1 MSSIARTAAT
11 GGALDPEFL
20 AWQTS
25 LPVDRRLLEVDIAG
39 SVAHVEGL
47 VAGGLLT
54 RQEAD
59 TLQAALRSLPGKVAR
74 GEVELPAEEDVHMAV
89 EVWLRATVG
98 EVADKLHTGR
108 SRNDQVATDLKLWT
122 RAAINR
128 VLEALERLDAGL
140 DAWIEA
146 QGDLPMP
153 AYTHRQVAIP
163 VLARLWIEAAL
174 REPLARDRR
183 LLAVVEDEIAE
194 SPLGAGAIGGNTL
207 PIDPWVPARELGFA
221 SPPRNP
227 LDAVGSR
234 DHALTLGFCCA
245 RIGQHLARF
254 CADVIELSSDSLVRL
269 GGAVAC
275 GSSMMPHKRNPD
287 LFELV
292 RAQAALRQGE
302 LVALMTTF
310 HGLGTGYHRDFQQ
323 DKQLIFA
330 SVDGTVDCLKMIT
343 LGLSQ
348 LELLGDRCREAL
360 ERGDSIATDLT
371 EHLVAEGTPFRV
383 AYQQIGALVATQ
395 RAKHKRL
402 VELTGEDLDAA
413 KLPRSLLEQLD
424 VGASA
429 RKRAARYLRK

>member
-25 LPVDRRLLEVDIAG
+25 LPVDRRLLEVDVAG

-47 VAGGLLT
+47 VAGGLLS
-54 RQEAD
+54 REEGD

-74 GEVELPAEEDVHMAV
+74 GEVELPLEEDVHMAV

-98 EVADKLHTGR
+98 ELADKLHTGR
-108 SRNDQVATDLKLWT
+108 SRNDQVATDLQLWI
-122 RAAINR
+122 RAAIGR
-128 VLEALERLDAGL
+128 LLEALELLDARLDH
-140 DAWIEA
+140 WIAAHGEIA
-146 QGDLPMP
+146 MP

-163 VLARLWIEAAL
+163 VLARLWIGAAL

-183 LLAVVEDEIAE
+183 LLAVVEDEIAD

-207 PIDPWVPARELGFA
+207 PIDPWVAARELGFA
-221 SPPRNP
+221 GPPRNP

-234 DHALTLGFCCA
+234 DHALTLAFACA

-254 CADVIELSSDSLVRL
+254 CADVVELASDGLVTL

-275 GSSMMPHKRNPD
+275 GSSMMPHKRKPD

-292 RAQAALRQGE
+292 RGQAALRQGE
-302 LVALMTTF
+302 LVALLTTF

-323 DKQLIFA
+323 DKQVIFA
-330 SVDGTVDCLKMIT
+330 SVDGTVDCLKMIA
-343 LGLSQ
+343 LGVDH
-348 LELLGDRCREAL
+348 LELLADRCKLAL
-360 ERGDSIATDLT
+360 EHGDAIATDLT
-371 EHLVAEGTPFRV
+371 EHLVAHGTPFRV
-383 AYQQIGALVATQ
+383 AYRQIGALVASQ
-395 RAKHKRL
+395 RAQGKRL
-402 VELTGEDLDAA
+402 VELSGEDLDAA
-413 KLPRSLLEQLD
+413 GLPRSLLEQLD
-424 VGASA
+424 VIASA
-429 RKRAARYLRK
+429 GKRAARYPG

>member
-25 LPVDRRLLEVDIAG
+25 LPVDRRLLEVDVAG

-47 VAGGLLT
+47 VAGGLLS
-54 RQEAD
+54 REEGD

-74 GEVELPAEEDVHMAV
+74 GEVELPLEEDVHMAV

-122 RAAINR
+122 RQAIGR
-128 VLEALERLDAGL
+128 LLEALDLLDARLDE
-140 DAWIEA
+140 WSEA
-146 QGDLPMP
+146 QGDVAMP

-163 VLARLWIEAAL
+163 VLARLWIDAAL

-183 LLAVVEDEIAE
+183 LLAVVEDEVAD

-234 DHALTLGFCCA
+234 DHALTLAFACA
-245 RIGQHLARF
+245 RISQHLARF
-254 CADVIELSSDSLVRL
+254 SADVVELSSDGLLTL

-292 RAQAALRQGE
+292 RGQAALRQGE
-302 LVALMTTF
+302 LVALLTTF
-310 HGLGTGYHRDFQQ
+310 QGLGTGYHRDLQQ
-323 DKQLIFA
+323 DKQVIFA
-330 SVDGTVDCLKMIT
+330 SVDGTVDCLQMIG
-343 LGLSQ
+343 LGLQ
-348 LELLGDRCREAL
+348 HLELLADRCRLAL
-360 ERGDSIATDLT
+360 ERGDAIATDLT
-371 EHLVAEGTPFRV
+371 EHLVAQDMPFRT
-383 AYQQIGALVATQ
+383 AYQKIGALVASQ
-395 RAKHKRL
+395 RAKGKRL
-402 VELTGEDLDAA
+402 VELTAEDLEQAE
-413 KLPRSLLEQLD
+413 LPPSLLEQLD
-424 VGASA
+424 VVASA
-429 RKRAARYLRK
+429 RKRAARYSRG